1 MYQELIS
8 AIKVPSAGTLWLRL
22 QCCPGEQSWDELCSS
37 MAWTA
42 DRGRCVGLL
51 GGWKLCWDSW
61 EATGAEQDQFPA
73 EHSRCGS
80 LEGAVPSG
88 GGTFC
93 VPTCML
99 YGPLWVGD
107 GEGLHCPHLSN
118 RKLLLQVFAWLAIA
132 GWAGSFAICLSQE
145 MLCLLLKAFDLKE
158 CVSNAGRGQSS
169 ARGNC

>member
-99 YGPLWVGD
+99 YGPLWVG
-107 GEGLHCPHLSN
+107 E
-118 RKLLLQVFAWLAIA
+118 
-132 GWAGSFAICLSQE
+132 
-145 MLCLLLKAFDLKE
+145 
-158 CVSNAGRGQSS
+158 
-169 ARGNC
+169 